1 MNQDSTRRPG
11 AAESEQPANGAADE
25 QETHPESMAPEPAQ
39 TADQESPEP
48 APVGQDIAALE
59 AELTALRAKVDSHW
73 DKLLRSNAD
82 LDNLRKRNERDLEN
96 AHRYALERFVA
107 ELLPVKDS
115 MELGLSA
122 ARDESNDRAGILE
135 GFELTLKM
143 FSSALEK
150 FDVVEVNPEGEAFNP
165 ELHQAMTLQE
175 AKGVAAG
182 TVVTVVQKGYLL
194 SQRLVRPA
202 LVIVSK

>member
-1 MNQDSTRRPG
+1 MNQDSNKPPG
-11 AAESEQPANGAADE
+11 APESEQSAADADE
-25 QETHPESMAPEPAQ
+25 QGTPPESLAAEIAQ
-39 TADQESPEP
+39 EADQESTEQHFG
-48 APVGQDIAALE
+48 GQDSAALE
-59 AELTALRAKVDSHW
+59 AELAALRAKVDSHW

-82 LDNLRKRNERDLEN
+82 LENLRKRNERELEN

-122 ARDESNDRAGILE
+122 AREDGSDRSGIRE
-135 GFELTLKM
+135 GIELTLKM

-150 FDVVEVNPEGEAFNP
+150 FAVEEVNPAGEAFDP

-175 AKGVAAG
+175 TEGVAAG
-182 TVVTVVQKGYLL
+182 TVVNVVQKGYLL
-194 SQRLVRPA
+194 NQRLVRPA